1 MLMGFLPFALSFAH
15 LNMAFI
21 SWLSWP
27 GYVKGAEFSVLDGLA
42 LAIYLSLPRARQAV
56 PFRLSMLLYFLATV
70 FSAFQAGEPTAAL
83 FYSWQLA
90 RMFLVYA
97 TVTRG
102 CGDPRVPHAILRG
115 MALGVFVEVAV
126 TIWQRFGLG
135 MVQAP
140 GTMDHQNL
148 LGMMTHFITLPAFA
162 VLLSTPVGRMLAAAV
177 PAGIFVDVLTTSRGA
192 LGFSLLGFAI
202 IFILSSLQKWTGRKG
217 KVLVI
222 GVLAALAII
231 PVSISSFERRFSN
244 QAEIIS
250 SDYDERAA
258 FEKAAKMMLDDNPMG
273 QGANHYVIA
282 GNLGGYNN
290 RAGVVAIVTSESANV
305 HNVYFLVAAETGYLG
320 LITFVLMLLCPLTVA
335 LLCGWKNRGDPR
347 GKLLIGLGVAL
358 LIVNIHGLFEWIF
371 VMLETQYMFAMDVG
385 LVAGL
390 TLQLGYWSRSP
401 HREFSVQPAASI
413 GFHSRHHVGQG

>member
-126 TIWQRFGLG
+126 TI
-135 MVQAP
+135 
-140 GTMDHQNL
+140 
-148 LGMMTHFITLPAFA
+148 
-162 VLLSTPVGRMLAAAV
+162 
-177 PAGIFVDVLTTSRGA
+177 
-192 LGFSLLGFAI
+192 
-202 IFILSSLQKWTGRKG
+202 
-217 KVLVI
+217 
-222 GVLAALAII
+222 
-231 PVSISSFERRFSN
+231 
-244 QAEIIS
+244 
-250 SDYDERAA
+250 
-258 FEKAAKMMLDDNPMG
+258 
-273 QGANHYVIA
+273 
-282 GNLGGYNN
+282 
-290 RAGVVAIVTSESANV
+290 
-305 HNVYFLVAAETGYLG
+305 
-320 LITFVLMLLCPLTVA
+320 
-335 LLCGWKNRGDPR
+335 
-347 GKLLIGLGVAL
+347 
-358 LIVNIHGLFEWIF
+358 
-371 VMLETQYMFAMDVG
+371 
-385 LVAGL
+385 
-390 TLQLGYWSRSP
+390 
-401 HREFSVQPAASI
+401 
-413 GFHSRHHVGQG
+413 